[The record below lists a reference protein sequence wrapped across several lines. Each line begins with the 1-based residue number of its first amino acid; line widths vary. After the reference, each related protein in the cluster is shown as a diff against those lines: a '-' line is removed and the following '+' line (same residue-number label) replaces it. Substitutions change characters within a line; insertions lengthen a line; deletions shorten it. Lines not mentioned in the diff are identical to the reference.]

1 MSHKQESHHKKEKKS
16 KESLSQHNAT
26 NRQSTADTS
35 QPKLEIVLKCDTT
48 GSLEAIKAAIVDA
61 LPPQVTIEIIHS
73 GIGTINKS
81 DVFLAET
88 GSHLIIGFN
97 VDVDSKAESF
107 MKTSNIEIRIFQ
119 IIYRLTEDIKTIAL
133 SLIAN
138 QPEGDETI
146 VGSARVIALFKSC
159 RKGIIIGCEM
169 EEGNLSVGQD
179 FRVITAMGPIYSGKI
194 ESLHIGSD
202 PVRQA
207 RIGQQVGIKIK
218 NFNKVHKGD
227 IVESFQ
233 PALNRPNKPWSP
245 KNSII
250 YR

>member
-1 MSHKQESHHKKEKKS
+1 MRHKKEGRHKKEK
-16 KESLSQHNAT
+16 
-26 NRQSTADTS
+26 RVPTAKQCRHKQTTS
-35 QPKLEIVLKCDTT
+35 GAPQPKLEIVLKCDTT
-48 GSLEAIKAAIVDA
+48 GSLEAIKAAILDA
-61 LPPQVTIEIIHS
+61 LPPQVEIEIIHS

-97 VDVDSKAESF
+97 TDVDSKAESC
-107 MKTSNIEIRIFQ
+107 MKTSNIEIRLFQ
-119 IIYRLTEDIKTIAL
+119 IIYRLMEDVKSIAS
-133 SLIAN
+133 SLDTS
-138 QPEGDETI
+138 QSGDNETI
-146 VGSARVIALFKSC
+146 LASARVIALFKSC
-159 RKGIIIGCEM
+159 RKGIIIGCEV
-169 EEGNLSVGQD
+169 EEGNLSIGQD

-194 ESLHIGSD
+194 ESLHIGRD

-233 PALNRPNKPWSP
+233 TTQSRPNKPWTPQS
-245 KNSII
+245 SIL